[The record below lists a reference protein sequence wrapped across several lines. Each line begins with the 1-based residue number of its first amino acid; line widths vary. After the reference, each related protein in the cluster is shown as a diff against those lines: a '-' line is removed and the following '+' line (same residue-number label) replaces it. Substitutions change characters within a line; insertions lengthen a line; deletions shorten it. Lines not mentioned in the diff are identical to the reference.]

1 MIKVRKFYEN
11 EVTFSLRKII
21 DNEIRLQIN
30 VLVTKNLG
38 KWLVTI
44 WQVFNTQQIQTYSK
58 LFLVIRWLFDIW
70 KIMIMR

>member
-1 MIKVRKFYEN
+1 MRLFYEN
-11 EVTFSLRKII
+11 EATFFLRKII

-30 VLVTKNLG
+30 DLVTKKLE

-44 WQVFNTQQIQTYSK
+44 WHVFYTQQIQTYSK